1 MRSDIGFL
9 RDRRYERSTGYLL
22 ISRHCQTHA
31 PWSLVGTLLQVSRAR
46 EAGRPARTK
55 RWPGRT
61 WDRIARSTQE
71 RRGQKIPPIEA
82 LDDAIDKRIAAG
94 DSEQDATLAVIEDFE
109 RSAATVNARTTP
121 LVPASGI
128 IITAAGLLLRDSGD
142 STPLC
147 LVAIAF
153 AFCGLGYLATA
164 LFTHAG
170 RPSVGIVPTRADV
183 AFAHERLIEKE
194 SKAHKGAVLSFVG
207 FVILL
212 VVII

>member
-1 MRSDIGFL
+1 
-9 RDRRYERSTGYLL
+9 
-22 ISRHCQTHA
+22 
-31 PWSLVGTLLQVSRAR
+31 VN

-61 WDRIARSTQE
+61 WERIARSAQE
-71 RRGQKIPPIEA
+71 RRGQKIPSLEE

-94 DSEQDATLAVIEDFE
+94 DSEQDATLAVIDDFE

-128 IITAAGLLLRDSGD
+128 IITAAGLLLRDGGASV
-142 STPLC
+142 PLC
-147 LVAIAF
+147 FVAIAF
-153 AFCGLGYLATA
+153 AFGGLGYLASA

-183 AFAHERLIEKE
+183 AFAHERLIKKE
-194 SKAHKGAVLSFVG
+194 SSAHKGSVLSFVG

-212 VVII
+212 FIIL